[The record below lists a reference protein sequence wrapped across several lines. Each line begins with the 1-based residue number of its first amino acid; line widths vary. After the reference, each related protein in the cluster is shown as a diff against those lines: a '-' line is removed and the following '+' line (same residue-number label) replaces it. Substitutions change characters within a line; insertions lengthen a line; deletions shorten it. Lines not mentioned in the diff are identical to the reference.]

1 MMGPW
6 GSLQLCCQRRSI
18 IKSKIAMMKITIPF
32 IIIVWILLPKL
43 PVMGPSVLVFLGEM
57 THFFGGLINLSLE
70 IGELNYFLSL
80 LLNLL
85 MDSFKVP
92 DLLV

>member
-1 MMGPW
+1 
-6 GSLQLCCQRRSI
+6 
-18 IKSKIAMMKITIPF
+18 
-32 IIIVWILLPKL
+32 
-43 PVMGPSVLVFLGEM
+43 MGPSALVLLGEM
-57 THFFGGLINLSLE
+57 AHFFGDLINLSLE
-70 IGELNYFLSL
+70 IGESKHFLFL

>member
-1 MMGPW
+1 
-6 GSLQLCCQRRSI
+6 
-18 IKSKIAMMKITIPF
+18 
-32 IIIVWILLPKL
+32 
-43 PVMGPSVLVFLGEM
+43 MGPSVLVFLNEM
-57 THFFGGLINLSLE
+57 AHFFGGLINPFLE
-70 IGELNYFLSL
+70 IGEPKHFLSL